1 MLPQAPDGARTLDAA
16 GKLVMPGGIDPHTHL
31 EAHMMGTISCDDFYR
46 QPPALPGAQ
55 HANSIQ
61 LASCASSES

>member
-1 MLPQAPDGARTLDAA
+1 MLLQAPDNARTLDAA

-31 EAHMMGTISCDDFYR
+31 EAHMMGTVSCDDFYR

-55 HANSIQ
+55 Q
-61 LASCASSES
+61 